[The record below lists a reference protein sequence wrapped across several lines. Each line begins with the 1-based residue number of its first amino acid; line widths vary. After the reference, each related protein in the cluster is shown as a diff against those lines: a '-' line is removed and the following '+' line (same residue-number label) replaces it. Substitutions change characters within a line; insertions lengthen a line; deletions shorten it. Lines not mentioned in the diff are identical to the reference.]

1 MKVLLPALA
10 LTALAAGALLAL
22 YAVVPGR
29 SASIVQ
35 MQAQHLAAPLLS
47 SVRESEWRPFKVRR
61 RLQRLPGTV
70 SQFAALRFEFQL
82 AKVPPEPLAMFIPAY
97 DSSLAAYLNDHFIG
111 EAGSVTP
118 PVAVNA
124 YHPALFRLRPA
135 DLHEGRNVV
144 QLIVGQ
150 AIAGIG
156 IVHAVYIGELPR
168 LERAWNWTT
177 FASVDV
183 LRIYNGLFLVLGIF
197 AILVYRHLRLES
209 VFLWFV
215 LLIFFCGLRN
225 LDMLFTQWPE
235 SQRLRAM
242 LVMGSSLG
250 ILLSCTGFVNRLG
263 GRRARLD
270 RWLLLSMPPLLALFW
285 WRSGTDLI
293 AAIDEAYA
301 VLRLVFVLVVP
312 LMLWRL
318 AAVARRLPSWRLGWV
333 LGCLCMAIIFVG
345 HDAVVMWATPALDY
359 QYSLLASM
367 PMVSAFLIAVAHRY
381 IENVR
386 ALERSHAQLL
396 AERQRIMRDM
406 HDGVGGQLTS
416 LIMKLR
422 RTHADAELTRQVESS
437 LSDLRLIID
446 SLDEVT
452 TADLRTALGSFR
464 QRIEPWLRQ
473 HAVELDWKMDLPPT
487 GGYGAQETLQLLR
500 ILQEACSNVIKHAGA
515 DRLQITIGMEPGDA
529 ATLIS
534 IVDNGHGFAAQ
545 STASG
550 RGLEIMRQRAQA
562 LHGELAIESSASGT
576 ALRIRLPPPDAAI
589 EAPAGR

>member
-1 MKVLLPALA
+1 
-10 LTALAAGALLAL
+10 
-22 YAVVPGR
+22 
-29 SASIVQ
+29 
-35 MQAQHLAAPLLS
+35 
-47 SVRESEWRPFKVRR
+47 
-61 RLQRLPGTV
+61 
-70 SQFAALRFEFQL
+70 
-82 AKVPPEPLAMFIPAY
+82 
-97 DSSLAAYLNDHFIG
+97 
-111 EAGSVTP
+111 
-118 PVAVNA
+118 
-124 YHPALFRLRPA
+124 
-135 DLHEGRNVV
+135 
-144 QLIVGQ
+144 
-150 AIAGIG
+150 
-156 IVHAVYIGELPR
+156 
-168 LERAWNWTT
+168 
-177 FASVDV
+177 
-183 LRIYNGLFLVLGIF
+183 
-197 AILVYRHLRLES
+197 
-209 VFLWFV
+209 
-215 LLIFFCGLRN
+215 
-225 LDMLFTQWPE
+225 
-235 SQRLRAM
+235 M

-270 RWLLLSMPPLLALFW
+270 RALLLSMPPFLALFW
-285 WRSGTDLI
+285 WRAGTDLI
-293 AAIDEAYA
+293 AAIDEAFA

-312 LMLWRL
+312 LMMWRL

-345 HDAVVMWATPALDY
+345 HDAVVMWTTPALDY

-381 IENVR
+381 IESVR

-473 HAVELDWKMDLPPT
+473 HAVALDWKMDLPPT

-500 ILQEACSNVIKHAGA
+500 ILQEACSNVIKHADA
-515 DRLQITIGMEPGDA
+515 DRLQIAIGMEPGGSSM
-529 ATLIS
+529 LIS
-534 IVDNGHGFAAQ
+534 IVDNGHGFDAQ
-545 STASG
+545 PTASG

-576 ALRIRLPPPDAAI
+576 ALRIRLPPPDAAM